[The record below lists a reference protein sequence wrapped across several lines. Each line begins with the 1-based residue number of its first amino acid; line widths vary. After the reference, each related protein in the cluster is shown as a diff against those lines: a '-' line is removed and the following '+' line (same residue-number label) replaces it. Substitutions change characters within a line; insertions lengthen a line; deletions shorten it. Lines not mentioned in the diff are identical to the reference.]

1 MSGGVTL
8 DRLEELVRGF
18 REFEKTEG
26 VTITRL
32 RPEVCDD
39 PVYGGLTLAFIGE
52 TEKGECALGVGL
64 TD

>member
-32 RPEVCDD
+32 QLRLTCGSDD
-39 PVYGGLTLAFIGE
+39 YPTLGFIGE
-52 TEKGECALGVGL
+52 TEKGNCALGVTL